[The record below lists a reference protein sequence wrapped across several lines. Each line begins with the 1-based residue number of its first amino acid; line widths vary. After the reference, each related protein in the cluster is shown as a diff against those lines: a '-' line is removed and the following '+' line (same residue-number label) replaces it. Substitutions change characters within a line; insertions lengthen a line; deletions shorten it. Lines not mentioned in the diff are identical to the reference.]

1 MNQDDVKQEN
11 TRRVRAAGTAR
22 TWDDEEVRRKRL
34 TRHFCTVTCDGVT
47 TEHDSVH
54 AGFKAYGLPDG
65 SHIPFR
71 IKAKN
76 AGEAI
81 FEHEGKSYVF
91 KTFTKESSISP
102 KPKELTAPKESTAPK
117 KLKES
122 KKLKPSEETINEQ
135 LATAYGVMMHAAGT
149 GLFSATDAR
158 AIYSHVI
165 GTKLKMHL
173 RTFTGKVSRAAAADP
188 EAKLILEHFHRLQH
202 KLTVL
207 VADHMKNGPDAAAFI
222 EAVRR
227 MEQVHIVTFEENYAA
242 HRAKGC
248 YDTAGI
254 ELLDWLDLPV
264 DVRRTLY
271 KRKLHG
277 AVSNAK
283 QFAV

>member
-1 MNQDDVKQEN
+1 MYQDDVKKAN
-11 TRRVRAAGTAR
+11 TRRVRAAGTAKS
-22 TWDDEEVRRKRL
+22 WDDDEVRRKRL
-34 TRHFCTVTCDGVT
+34 TRHSCTVTCDGVT

-76 AGEAI
+76 DGVAI

-91 KTFTKESSISP
+91 KTFSKETSIFA
-102 KPKELTAPKESTAPK
+102 KA
-117 KLKES
+117 KES
-122 KKLKPSEETINEQ
+122 KAPKTLKQPKSAKTGEQTIDEQ
-135 LATAYGVMMHAAGT
+135 LATVYAVMMHAAGT
-149 GLFSATDAR
+149 GLFNATKAR
-158 AIYSHVI
+158 AIYSHVMAS
-165 GTKLKMHL
+165 KLKMHL

-188 EAKLILEHFHRLQH
+188 EAKLVLEHFHRLQH
-202 KLTVL
+202 KLTLL
-207 VADHMKNGPDAAAFI
+207 VADHIKNGPDAAAFI
-222 EAVRR
+222 EAVRH
-227 MEQVHIVTFEENYAA
+227 MEQVHIVTLEENYAA

-254 ELLDWLDLPV
+254 ELLDWLDLPE
-264 DVRRTLY
+264 DVRLTLY
-271 KRKLHG
+271 RRKLHG

>member
-1 MNQDDVKQEN
+1 MNQDDVKKAN
-11 TRRVRAAGTAR
+11 TRRVRAAGNAK
-22 TWDDEEVRRKRL
+22 TWDDDGVRLKRL
-34 TRHFCTVTCDGVT
+34 TRHSCTVTCDGVT

-76 AGEAI
+76 DGVAI
-81 FEHEGKSYVF
+81 FEHEGKSYAF
-91 KTFTKESSISP
+91 KTFPKESSIIA
-102 KPKELTAPKESTAPK
+102 KPKESKAPTTLKQPK
-117 KLKES
+117 SAKAGEQ
-122 KKLKPSEETINEQ
+122 TIDEQ
-135 LATAYGVMMHAAGT
+135 LTTVYAVIMHAAGT
-149 GLFSATDAR
+149 GLFNATKAR
-158 AIYSHVI
+158 AIYSHVMAS
-165 GTKLKMHL
+165 KLKMHL

-188 EAKLILEHFHRLQH
+188 EAKLVLEHFHRLQH
-202 KLTVL
+202 KLTLL
-207 VADHMKNGPDAAAFI
+207 VADHIKNGPDAAAFI
-222 EAVRR
+222 EAVRH

-248 YDTAGI
+248 YDTASI
-254 ELLDWLDLPV
+254 ELLDWLDLPE

-271 KRKLHG
+271 RRKLHG

>member
-1 MNQDDVKQEN
+1 MMNQDDVKKGN
-11 TRRVRAAGTAR
+11 TRRARAAGTVR
-22 TWDDEEVRRKRL
+22 TWDDEDVRRKRL
-34 TRHFCTVTCDGVT
+34 TRHSCTVTCDGVT

-54 AGFKAYGLPDG
+54 AGFKAYGLPSG

-76 AGEAI
+76 DGMAI

-91 KTFTKESSISP
+91 KTFPKEFGTIP
-102 KPKELTAPKESTAPK
+102 KPKESKAPK
-117 KLKES
+117 KLKEP
-122 KKLKPSEETINEQ
+122 KNGRPGEQTIDEQ
-135 LATAYGVMMHAAGT
+135 LATVYGVMMHAAGT
-149 GLFSATDAR
+149 GVFNATKAR
-158 AIYSHVI
+158 AIYSHVMAS
-165 GTKLKMHL
+165 KLKMHL

-188 EAKLILEHFHRLQH
+188 EARLVLEHFHRLQH

-222 EAVRR
+222 EAVRH

-254 ELLDWLDLPV
+254 ELLDWVDLSE

-271 KRKLHG
+271 RRKLHG
-277 AVSNAK
+277 AVSNAN